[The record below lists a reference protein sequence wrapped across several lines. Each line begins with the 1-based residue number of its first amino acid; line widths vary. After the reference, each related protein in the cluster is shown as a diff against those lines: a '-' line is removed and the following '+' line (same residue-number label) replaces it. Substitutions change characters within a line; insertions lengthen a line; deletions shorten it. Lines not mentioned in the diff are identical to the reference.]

1 MKKFLAVLV
10 TALLMLIPILLMMYH
25 SPYAICLIAVP
36 AVIMP
41 VVLCEVFS
49 N

>member
-10 TALLMLIPILLMMYH
+10 TALLMLIPILLMYH
-25 SPYAICLIAVP
+25 SPYAICLIIAP

-41 VVLCEVFS
+41 LVLCEVFS

>member
-1 MKKFLAVLV
+1 MKKIIALLV
-10 TALLMLIPILLMMYH
+10 TALLVLTPILLMYH